1 MRNAFVL
8 ALAVAL
14 AGCITPKSPYD
25 NIENWLIREDPIRP
39 FAVPADIFYVQGD
52 LYTST
57 AKLAPINSYVQSEVG
72 KGRFK
77 GIARVFAP
85 LIASEDDLQRA
96 FQWYMRGHHYKKRRP
111 LIFIGEGKGGALLQ
125 KFEIEHDGILKDR
138 GLVASFYTDAA
149 RKGFV
154 NADMVRKIK
163 DAIARVRYKAT
174 WGREMPD
181 GMLSPGPQENAPRP
195 EK

>member
-1 MRNAFVL
+1 MPLLKN
-8 ALAVAL
+8 
-14 AGCITPKSPYD
+14 T
-25 NIENWLIREDPIRP
+25 
-39 FAVPADIFYVQGD
+39 
-52 LYTST
+52 
-57 AKLAPINSYVQSEVG
+57 
-72 KGRFK
+72 
-77 GIARVFAP
+77 P

-181 GMLSPGPQENAPRP
+181 GMLSPGPQKNAPRP